1 MMTIIEQS
9 MRTRILAQKSII
21 ISRKWIVVY
30 GKGGRNIPQPYDH
43 IEAYQVPPGD
53 NVVVCAF
60 AIRNVKPLVV
70 ISVG

>member
-1 MMTIIEQS
+1 M
-9 MRTRILAQKSII
+9 
-21 ISRKWIVVY
+21 Y